1 VGKRLILIILCAV
14 LSVSAWAQQ
23 EDKYKFWTAGLH
35 VRPLIPSNFL
45 QTSTI
50 EVRGNPDDGNEYMRM
65 VIDQRMGFS
74 FGMVVRKNFTQRFA
88 METGVNY
95 VRRNYT
101 VSATDLDS
109 SITTA
114 LDYSLAGYEVP
125 LMALVYIRLAE
136 QVYMNT
142 ALGVAVDIMARSVT
156 SSERYF
162 DHYTAIRKVN
172 GAVVANLGVE
182 YRTVNSG
189 TIYIGATY
197 HQPTGPIGDTKIN
210 YFRETQFVDSSLETP
225 LNGTYLTLDLRY
237 YFHEGDKRRRRR

>member
-1 VGKRLILIILCAV
+1 MFFVLFSLAV
-14 LSVSAWAQQ
+14 QGQ
-23 EDKYKFWTAGLH
+23 EDRYKFWMAGLQ
-35 VRPLIPSNFL
+35 VRPIIPSNLL

-50 EVRGNPDDGNEYMRM
+50 ELSGNPDEGNEYLRM
-65 VIDQRMGFS
+65 VINQRMGYS

-101 VSATDLDS
+101 VEATDRDS
-109 SITTA
+109 SITTS

-125 LMALVYIRLAE
+125 LTAIVYIRLAE

-182 YRTVNSG
+182 WRTNNSG
-189 TIYIGATY
+189 TFYIGATY

-210 YFRETQFVDSSLETP
+210 YFRTTSVTDASLETP

-237 YFHEGDKRRRRR
+237 YFHEGDKRRRRE

>member
-1 VGKRLILIILCAV
+1 M
-14 LSVSAWAQQ
+14 
-23 EDKYKFWTAGLH
+23 AGLQF
-35 VRPLIPSNFL
+35 RPVIPSNLL

-50 EVRGNPDDGNEYMRM
+50 ELSGTPDEGNEYLRM
-65 VIDQRMGFS
+65 VINQKVGYS
-74 FGMVVRKNFTQRFA
+74 FGMVIRKNFTQRFA
-88 METGVNY
+88 METGVNF

-101 VSATDLDS
+101 VEATDRDS

-114 LDYSLAGYEVP
+114 LDYGLSGYEVP
-125 LMALVYIRLAE
+125 LMALVYIRLAD

-156 SSERYF
+156 SRDRYF
-162 DHYTAIRKVN
+162 DHFTAIRKVN

-182 YRTVNSG
+182 WRTQNSG
-189 TIYIGATY
+189 TLYIGATY

-210 YFRETQFVDSSLETP
+210 YFRTTSVTDASLETS

-237 YFHEGDKRRRRR
+237 YFHEGDKKRRRQ